1 MQADSKSDELIRQRI
16 RDGERSQDV
25 FKDFLALGL
34 EPEHIEDVIN
44 GVIRGIDLVL
54 GKLEPDEKPETLEDR
69 FGGKK
74 DGR

>member
-1 MQADSKSDELIRQRI
+1 
-16 RDGERSQDV
+16 
-25 FKDFLALGL
+25 
-34 EPEHIEDVIN
+34 
-44 GVIRGIDLVL
+44 VIRGIDLVL